1 MLKEGIGDHSHEC
14 MTMQALP
21 GSALE
26 VIEPEFFFQLLVS
39 LLANPP
45 RLDGGRERAQVSL
58 CRQVGEVVFLLSRDP
73 VFADK
78 PSLLAGQMLLTL
90 VPDPLRWSVRDPHAN
105 SSKTS
110 LELSLGADAP
120 TDGAP
125 FGIGQHVFCRYR
137 QNIWDVSLSGTTAL
151 GHRPNHLHIGRVDFK
166 VARDT
171 DCPSQLASCERLA

>member
-1 MLKEGIGDHSHEC
+1 
-14 MTMQALP
+14 
-21 GSALE
+21 
-26 VIEPEFFFQLLVS
+26 
-39 LLANPP
+39 
-45 RLDGGRERAQVSL
+45 
-58 CRQVGEVVFLLSRDP
+58 
-73 VFADK
+73 
-78 PSLLAGQMLLTL
+78 MLLTL
-90 VPDPLRWSVRDPHAN
+90 VPDPLRWSVGDPHAN

-166 VARDT
+166 GGAGYRL
-171 DCPSQLASCERLA
+171 PKSACEL